1 MVKIGWLFV
10 RLIWFW
16 LILFCL
22 MMSDLFWVMIYV
34 SFCWFIVVSCLFGI
48 IFVVW
53 GMFLGNR
60 LLNVL
65 VVIGLLGIMLNL
77 RFGVVCII
85 NWLIC
90 GLNVLFVNCS
100 VLGVLVVSGV
110 VLSVI
115 FYGFVGIVLE
125 IILFKVLCI
134 G

>member
-1 MVKIGWLFV
+1 
-10 RLIWFW
+10 
-16 LILFCL
+16 
-22 MMSDLFWVMIYV
+22 MIYV

-85 NWLIC
+85 N
-90 GLNVLFVNCS
+90 
-100 VLGVLVVSGV
+100 
-110 VLSVI
+110 
-115 FYGFVGIVLE
+115 
-125 IILFKVLCI
+125 
-134 G
+134 